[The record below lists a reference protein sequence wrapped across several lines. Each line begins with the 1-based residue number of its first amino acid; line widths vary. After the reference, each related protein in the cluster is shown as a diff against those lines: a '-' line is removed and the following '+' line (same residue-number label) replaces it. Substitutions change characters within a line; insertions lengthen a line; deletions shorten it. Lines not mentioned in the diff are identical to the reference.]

1 MIVKGAKTLSKAK
14 PCNAEFFGEFPTLK
28 AVEMLLRIK
37 AEREGMQL
45 VPGTLEI
52 KRGDRNW
59 EPTNMDNNLLNAQK
73 NN

>member
-1 MIVKGAKTLSKAK
+1 LSKAK

-59 EPTNMDNNLLNAQK
+59 EPTNIVNN
-73 NN
+73 

>member
-1 MIVKGAKTLSKAK
+1 VIVKGAKTLSKAK

-45 VPGTLEI
+45 VPGTLKI
-52 KRGDRNW
+52 KRSDGEW
-59 EPTNMDNNLLNAQK
+59 QPTNIYNN
-73 NN
+73 